1 MDSYYPIGYNFHTLL
16 PNIGTHMDRMTC
28 RAKESLYYPREAE
41 IVSVADLTPDER
53 LFSLRM
59 KDDSLLD
66 YLPGQFVQLS
76 ILGFTEAPISVA
88 SSPTRKDYFDL
99 AIRRAGTLTAE
110 MHRKIPGD
118 TVGIRGP
125 FGSSFDLSA
134 LRCRDLLLISGGC
147 GLAPLRSLIQY
158 CADCPDEFGRVE
170 IIYGAR
176 NPDALLF
183 KNDLADW
190 RSSSGFR
197 CSVTVDTVRGGECF
211 EGPVGLITALIPPL
225 DLDLSKTVAVVVGPP
240 PMYRAVI
247 EELRKKG
254 ISSSCIFLSLERQMR
269 CGVGKCGHCTIDHLY
284 CCTDGPVFRLDRI
297 EGVRGAI

>member
-1 MDSYYPIGYNFHTLL
+1 
-16 PNIGTHMDRMTC
+16 MDRTTSH
-28 RAKESLYYPREAE
+28 AKEPLYNPREAE
-41 IVSVADLTPDER
+41 IIAVADLTPDEK
-53 LFSLRM
+53 LFTLRM
-59 KDDSLLD
+59 NDGSSLGH
-66 YLPGQFVQLS
+66 LPGQFVQLS

-88 SSPTRKDYFDL
+88 SSPTRNDIFDL

-110 MHRKIPGD
+110 MHRKVPGD

-125 FGSSFDLSA
+125 FGNSFELSTFKGK
-134 LRCRDLLLISGGC
+134 DLLLISGGC

-158 CADCPDEFGRVE
+158 CQDCPEEFGRVE

-183 KNDLADW
+183 KDDLAAW
-190 RSSSGFR
+190 KSSPKFG
-197 CSVTVDTVRGGECF
+197 CSVTVDNVRGGECY

-225 DLDLSKTVAVVVGPP
+225 VLDPTASFAVVVGPP

-247 EELRKKG
+247 EALKKKR
-254 ISSSCIFLSLERQMR
+254 ITSSRIFLSLERQMR

-284 CCTDGPVFRLDRI
+284 CCTDGPVFRLDQL

>member
-1 MDSYYPIGYNFHTLL
+1 MEKMTFH
-16 PNIGTHMDRMTC
+16 PREH
-28 RAKESLYYPREAE
+28 LYTPREAE
-41 IVSVADLTPDER
+41 IISVSDLTPVEKI
-53 LFSLRM
+53 FTLRM
-59 KDDSLLD
+59 KDDSPLGH
-66 YLPGQFVQLS
+66 LPGQFVQLS
-76 ILGFTEAPISVA
+76 ILGFAEAPMSVA
-88 SSPTRKDYFDL
+88 SSPTRKSCFDL

-110 MHRKIPGD
+110 MHGKVPGD

-125 FGSSFDLSA
+125 FGSSFELSA
-134 LRCRDLLLISGGC
+134 LQGHDLLLISGGC

-183 KNDLADW
+183 KKDLADW
-190 RSSSGFR
+190 RSSSGFG
-197 CSVTVDTVRGGECF
+197 CSVTVDTVGGGGGRGGECF

-225 DLDLSKTVAVVVGPP
+225 VPDPARTMAVVVGPP

-247 EELRKKG
+247 EELKRKG
-254 ISSSCIFLSLERQMR
+254 IVASRIYLSLERNMR
-269 CGVGKCGHCTIDHLY
+269 CGVGKCGHCTIEHLY

>member
-1 MDSYYPIGYNFHTLL
+1 MTLF
-16 PNIGTHMDRMTC
+16 
-28 RAKESLYYPREAE
+28 AKEPLYTPREAE
-41 IVSVADLTPDER
+41 IISVSDLTPDEK
-53 LFSLRM
+53 LFTLQMTDGSE
-59 KDDSLLD
+59 LD
-66 YLPGQFVQLS
+66 HLPGQFVQLS

-88 SSPTRKDYFDL
+88 SSPTRKGCFDL

-110 MHRKIPGD
+110 MHRKVPGD

-134 LRCRDLLLISGGC
+134 LKGRALLLISGGC

-158 CADCPDEFGRVE
+158 CADCPDEFGRIE

-183 KNDLADW
+183 KSDLADW
-190 RSSSGFR
+190 GSLSGFR

-211 EGPVGLITALIPPL
+211 EGPVGLITVLIPSLAL
-225 DLDLSKTVAVVVGPP
+225 DPAKTVAVVVGPP

-247 EELRKKG
+247 EELKQKG
-254 ISSSCIFLSLERQMR
+254 ITSDRIYLSLERNMR
-269 CGVGKCGHCTIDHLY
+269 CGVGKCGHCTIEHLY